1 MIKVNQ
7 DISIKKNIPQKLTQP
22 PYSCFRP
29 TNTTVA
35 TEATMVASKPNVVAT
50 AAIRNHKVNGG
61 PGMYFSILAKIK
73 NMMTN
78 IANFVSKSQN
88 DNFFLIGVLFRM
100 SNGNFSYNMGCV
112 NTFLPLFKISGCPFG
127 FLVASE
133 HRRKYIL
140 AIFCLCFF

>member
-1 MIKVNQ
+1 MVFSRLPSLMAADKPHPLLQPSLN
-7 DISIKKNIPQKLTQP
+7 QP

-73 NMMTN
+73 NIMTN
-78 IANFVSKSQN
+78 IANFGSKS
-88 DNFFLIGVLFRM
+88 
-100 SNGNFSYNMGCV
+100 
-112 NTFLPLFKISGCPFG
+112 
-127 FLVASE
+127 
-133 HRRKYIL
+133 
-140 AIFCLCFF
+140 

>member
-1 MIKVNQ
+1 M
-7 DISIKKNIPQKLTQP
+7 TQP

-73 NMMTN
+73 NIMTN
-78 IANFVSKSQN
+78 TAIFVSKSTIS
-88 DNFFLIGVLFRM
+88 DVCYTDWPKKDSAFL
-100 SNGNFSYNMGCV
+100 
-112 NTFLPLFKISGCPFG
+112 
-127 FLVASE
+127 
-133 HRRKYIL
+133 
-140 AIFCLCFF
+140 

>member
-1 MIKVNQ
+1 MVFSRLPSLMAADKPCPLLQ
-7 DISIKKNIPQKLTQP
+7 PSLTQP

-73 NMMTN
+73 NIMTN
-78 IANFVSKSQN
+78 IANFGSKS
-88 DNFFLIGVLFRM
+88 
-100 SNGNFSYNMGCV
+100 
-112 NTFLPLFKISGCPFG
+112 
-127 FLVASE
+127 
-133 HRRKYIL
+133 
-140 AIFCLCFF
+140 

>member
-1 MIKVNQ
+1 MITRPSGIILKIVGFL
-7 DISIKKNIPQKLTQP
+7 IKTTSVSKRIFFYKLTQP

-78 IANFVSKSQN
+78 ITIFVSKS
-88 DNFFLIGVLFRM
+88 
-100 SNGNFSYNMGCV
+100 
-112 NTFLPLFKISGCPFG
+112 
-127 FLVASE
+127 
-133 HRRKYIL
+133 
-140 AIFCLCFF
+140 